1 MLRRLSPILVPLAF
15 LAFVSLGLP
24 DCVLG
29 VAWPSIRADFH
40 QSLSQLGP
48 ILIGGAAGYLLSA
61 FFAGQIVRTIGV
73 GKLLL
78 ASALT
83 VVLSLIAYAL
93 APAFPVIVLAAVI
106 GGLGAGAIDAGINTF
121 AASHFSP
128 RVINWLHASW
138 GIGATTGPL
147 LMTTVLAAHHGWRT
161 GYVILAG
168 AMAILSLL
176 FLATLRLWEDAAPAN
191 TGPQVEH
198 HTATLSQA
206 LRQPTLWIQSLLF
219 FVYTGIESTA
229 GQLLYTLF
237 TEHRGINPTTAGITV
252 GGYWGALTI
261 GRIIFGQLAASL
273 TRRTILRIGM
283 ILALIA
289 AILIAWNPAPTIS
302 LGGMALLGFALAP
315 IFPTLI
321 SATPATVGPRYAPH
335 AVGFQVAAASLGIA
349 AFPALVSLLARAFG
363 LEFVCT
369 YLVAAIIFL
378 IALHELTTRLAET
391 APPLQVQRA

>member
-1 MLRRLSPILVPLAF
+1 MPRRAAPILIPLAF
-15 LAFVSLGLP
+15 IAFVSLGLP

-29 VAWPSIRADFH
+29 VAWPSIRATFH
-40 QSLSQLGP
+40 QPLSQLGP
-48 ILIGGAAGYLLSA
+48 ILIGGAAGYLLSG

-73 GKLLL
+73 GRLLL

-83 VVLSLIAYAL
+83 VVLSLIAYAI
-93 APAFPVIVLAAVI
+93 APLFPIIVLAAVI

-128 RVINWLHASW
+128 RIVNWLHASW

-147 LMTTVLAAHHGWRT
+147 LMTAVLATHHGWRLA
-161 GYVILAG
+161 YVILAV
-168 AMAILSLL
+168 AMSLLSLL
-176 FLATLRLWEDAAPAN
+176 FLATQRLWEDDAPA
-191 TGPQVEH
+191 PAH
-198 HTATLSQA
+198 LHPDHPTASLSQA
-206 LRQPTLWIQSLLF
+206 LRHPTVWMQSLLF
-219 FVYTGIESTA
+219 FVYGGIESTA

-237 TEHRGINPTTAGITV
+237 TEQRGINPTTAGVTV
-252 GGYWGALTI
+252 GGYWGALTV
-261 GRIIFGQLAASL
+261 GRIIFGQLAASVS
-273 TRRTILRIGM
+273 RRTILRTGM

-289 AILIAWNPAPTIS
+289 AILISWNPTPIIS

-349 AFPALVSLLARAFG
+349 AFPAIVSLLARACG
-363 LEFVCT
+363 LEVVCT
-369 YLVAAIIFL
+369 YLVAAATLL
-378 IALHELTTRLAET
+378 IVLHELTTRLAET